1 MPNEKAYTE
10 ALPSR
15 TMEEKLEKGW
25 LRKEMEM
32 AVKRYEKM
40 PQWKKDMYNAQF
52 DHEEEISESRR
63 GAFG

>member
-25 LRKEMEM
+25 LKKEVEM
-32 AVKRYEKM
+32 AVKRYEKL
-40 PQWKKDMYNAQF
+40 PQWKKDMYNAQL
-52 DHEEEISESRR
+52 DHARELSESGRY
-63 GAFG
+63 AFG